1 MWRITVEV
9 LEELGETGIR
19 MSGGNLTYLQIYG
32 PNGKM
37 SSYFSET
44 WTSAESMRS
53 ELMQNHGGG
62 VPVDVIEKLVIVL
75 KVSPEKSL

>member
-9 LEELGETGIR
+9 LEELGETGIQI
-19 MSGGNLTYLQIYG
+19 SGGDLTYLQIYG

-44 WTSAESMRS
+44 WPTSDAMRS
-53 ELMQNHGGG
+53 DLMQNHGGG
-62 VPVDVIEKLVIVL
+62 VPVDVIEKLVFASEVID
-75 KVSPEKSL
+75 

>member
-9 LEELGETGIR
+9 LEQLGETGIL

-37 SSYFSET
+37 SHYFSET
-44 WTSAESMRS
+44 WSSADHMRS
-53 ELMQNHGGG
+53 DLIQNHGGG
-62 VPVDVIEKLVIVL
+62 VSLDVIERLVIASEVID
-75 KVSPEKSL
+75 

>member
-1 MWRITVEV
+1 MWRMTVAV
-9 LEELGETGIR
+9 LEELGETGILI
-19 MSGGNLTYLQIYG
+19 SGENVTYLGIYG

-44 WTSAESMRS
+44 WTSADSMRS

-62 VPVDVIEKLVIVL
+62 VPVDVIEKLVMASEVI
-75 KVSPEKSL
+75 E

>member
-9 LEELGETGIR
+9 LEELGETGIQI
-19 MSGGNLTYLQIYG
+19 SGGDLTYLQIYG

-37 SSYFSET
+37 SSYFSQT
-44 WTSAESMRS
+44 WTSADAMRR

-62 VPVDVIEKLVIVL
+62 VSIDVIERLVIASEVID
-75 KVSPEKSL
+75 